1 MTIAQRLEKLVQTGA
16 WFTTG
21 FVVPAS
27 VVGYLLWS
35 DHKDET
41 NWSGLSPLEH
51 LPWIPVAFCIAALL
65 VLGVRAMRGRYSV
78 SRGKYC
84 AAGFIGGCPLLLFSH
99 ETASRLAGAE
109 VPLLAASY
117 AAIIVLALGNL
128 GDVAS
133 ER

>member
-1 MTIAQRLEKLVQTGA
+1 MSIAHRLEKLVHTGA

-27 VVGYLLWS
+27 VVGYLLWV
-35 DHKDET
+35 DHEEGT
-41 NWSGLSPLEH
+41 NWSGLSPLGH
-51 LPWIPVAFCIAALL
+51 LPWIPVAFGIAALL

-78 SRGKYC
+78 SQGKYC
-84 AAGFIGGCPLLLFSH
+84 AAGFIGGCPLLLLAH

-133 ER
+133 EL